1 MRASYQQEHS
11 GTNASFPYRAV
22 APGTVAWSLCAAFAA
37 GWACPLLLAQDPVP
51 PPSGSAPATQ
61 ATTVAKQEEIT
72 TLEVGKPIDRELG
85 GGQRHKYQIVVCE
98 GQYMKVEIRE
108 KGIGVGVSVQRA
120 DEDVFQAWLPFQ
132 ARQDL
137 KPIQYVA
144 QTSAILR
151 FDVYATTKAPPG
163 RYEVRL
169 AELRPATDKDRSVD
183 AANKLF
189 RQYARLRDQ
198 GRWFEGRPLLVR
210 ALEIREK
217 VLGQDDLVVADTLSF
232 LANNYEYTGDY
243 ASAEPLMLRALK
255 IKQKVLGP
263 DHQEVAEELFQ
274 IGSSYRHRGDYVK
287 AEQTQ
292 QTSLSILEKTGL
304 GQTPMAAA
312 DLESLG
318 RIYYARGDY
327 ANAEIYY
334 QRGHAV
340 WEKILGPDHYHIAPS
355 LTFLGQVAYDT
366 GDYGKA
372 NAMFQRALTLSEK
385 YLGQDHLDVTP
396 YVNSLAMVYC
406 TTGEYAKGEA
416 LYLRALSVHEQKAAM
431 SMPPVQN
438 TLYGLARC
446 FAAQGNASEAVRLQ
460 AQASEI
466 EERFVA
472 VNLAAGSEREKQAL
486 HDSLYSHSLRNISLH
501 AQLAP
506 RDPAALHLAFTT
518 ILRQKGRVQDAMSN
532 GLSGLRQQLGAE
544 SQKLLGQLNDVTS
557 KLAKLALTPP
567 PQLPAAEHQEQI
579 KLLENRRED
588 LEAEISRHSA
598 GLYAGSKP
606 ATLDKIQAAIPA
618 DAALIEL
625 GVYRPFDPRAPDNQK
640 AFGEPRYVA
649 YIVRN
654 QGEVRWS
661 DLGSASVIDQAINSL
676 REALRDPQR
685 NDVRQLAR
693 TVDSLVMQPVLSLT
707 GAVAH
712 LIISPDGEL
721 NLLPFEALVD
731 GEGQYLVERY
741 LITYLTTGRD
751 LLRMGVARTS
761 NGRPLVLADPLF
773 GEPKIT
779 HGVKAHP
786 SAMRPAAVVARRGIT
801 TGNDLSNVYFAPLAG
816 TAEEI
821 HMIQGL
827 FPQAQIF
834 TGARATKSV
843 LQRVAAPWLLH
854 IATHGFFLQDAT
866 TGKAQDV
873 GGGETSGNH
882 LLLAGSRTANPLLRS
897 GLALAGAN
905 LNKSGN
911 EDGILSALETSSLD
925 LWGTKLV
932 TLSACDTG
940 VGEVKNGEGVYGLRR
955 SFFLAGAET
964 LVMSLWPVSD
974 YVTRELMTAYYT
986 GLKNGLG
993 RGQALRQAQLSV
1005 MKRKGREHPFYWA
1018 SFIQSGEWANLDG
1031 QR

>member
-1 MRASYQQEHS
+1 MGPSYQQEHS
-11 GTNASFPYRAV
+11 GTTASFPCRVV
-22 APGTVAWSLCAAFAA
+22 ALRIAAWSLCAVFAV
-37 GWACPLLLAQDPVP
+37 GQACPVLLAQAPVP

-61 ATTVAKQEEIT
+61 AITVAHREEIT
-72 TLEVGKPIDRELG
+72 TLELGTPIERELA
-85 GGQRHKYQIVVCE
+85 GGQRHKCQIAVSE

-108 KGIGVGVSVQRA
+108 KGIGVGVSVQRT
-120 DEDVFQAWLPFQ
+120 DEEEFQAWLPFQ

-137 KPIQYVA
+137 KPIEYVA
-144 QTSAILR
+144 QTSAMFR
-151 FDVYATTKAPPG
+151 FDVYATTKAAPG
-163 RYEVRL
+163 RYEIRL
-169 AELRPATDKDRSVD
+169 AELRPATERDRAVD
-183 AANKLF
+183 AANRLF

-210 ALEIREK
+210 VLEIRER
-217 VLGQDDLVVADTLSF
+217 VLGPDDLVVADTLSF

-243 ASAEPLMLRALK
+243 KSAEPLMLRALK
-255 IKQKVLGP
+255 IKEKVLGP
-263 DHQEVAEELFQ
+263 DRQEVAEELFL
-274 IGSSYRHRGDYVK
+274 IGSSYRHKGDYLK
-287 AEQTQ
+287 AEQMQ
-292 QTSLSILEKTGL
+292 QKSLSILEKAGL

-327 ANAEIYY
+327 ANAEIYS

-340 WEKILGPDHYHIAPS
+340 WEKILGPDHYHLAPS
-355 LTFLGQVAYDT
+355 FTFLGQVAYDT

-372 NAMFQRALTLSEK
+372 EAMFHRALTLSERS
-385 YLGQDHLDVTP
+385 LGQDHLDVTP
-396 YVNSLAMVYC
+396 YVNNLAMVYC

-416 LYLRALSVHEQKAAM
+416 LYLRALSVHQQKAAM

-446 FAAQGNASEAVRLQ
+446 FAAQGNSSEAVRFQ
-460 AQASEI
+460 EQASEI
-466 EERFVA
+466 EERYLA
-472 VNLAAGSEREKQAL
+472 VNLAAGSEREKQAF
-486 HDSLYSHSLRNISLH
+486 HDSLYLRSLRNISLH

-506 RDPAALHLAFTT
+506 GDPAALHLAFTT
-518 ILRQKGRVQDAMSN
+518 ILRQKGRVQDAVSN
-532 GLSGLRQQLGAE
+532 GLSGLRQRLDAE
-544 SQKLLGQLNDVTS
+544 DQKLLDQFNDVTS
-557 KLAKLALTPP
+557 KLAKLVLNGPR
-567 PQLPAAEHQEQI
+567 QLPVVEHQEQI
-579 KLLENRRED
+579 RALENRRED
-588 LEAEISRHSA
+588 LEAEINRHSA
-598 GLYAGSKP
+598 GLYAGSTP

-625 GVYRPFDPRAPDNQK
+625 GVYRPFDPRAADNQK

-661 DLGSASVIDQAINSL
+661 DLGSASIIDQAINRL

-685 NDVRQLAR
+685 KDVRQLAR
-693 TVDSLVMQPVLSLT
+693 AVDSLVMQPIRPLA

-731 GEGQYLVERY
+731 SEGRYLAERY

-751 LLRMGVARTS
+751 LLRIGVARTS
-761 NGRPLVLADPLF
+761 KSRPLVLADPLF
-773 GEPKIT
+773 GEPKTT
-779 HGVKAHP
+779 HG
-786 SAMRPAAVVARRGIT
+786 MRARRGAMRLAAAVGKRNAT
-801 TGNDLSNVYFAPLAG
+801 TGKDLSNVYFAPLTG
-816 TAEEI
+816 TAEEA
-821 HMIQGL
+821 HVIQRL
-827 FPQAQIF
+827 FPQAQIL
-834 TGARATKSV
+834 TGARATKST
-843 LQRVAAPWLLH
+843 LQRVEAPWLLH
-854 IATHGFFLQDAT
+854 IATHGFFFQDAT
-866 TGKAQDV
+866 TGAAQDV
-873 GGGETSGNH
+873 SHGGTNGSR
-882 LLLAGSRTANPLLRS
+882 LLQTGSRTALLRS

-911 EDGILSALETSSLD
+911 ADGILSALEASSLD

-940 VGEVKNGEGVYGLRR
+940 IGEVKIGEGVYGLRR

-974 YVTRELMTAYYT
+974 YVTRQMMTAYYT

-993 RGQALRQAQLSV
+993 RGQALRQAQLAV
-1005 MKRKGREHPFYWA
+1005 MKRKGHEHPFYWA